1 MNPIFFSTPT
11 EFREWLKQNFD
22 QQKEVWVGFYK
33 VKTGRATL
41 TWSEAVDQALCFGWI
56 DGIRKSI
63 DEHSYTNRF
72 TPRKPGSTWSN
83 VNIQKVKELTKN
95 KLMHPAGIAA
105 FEKRTNDN
113 SGIYSF
119 EQKINELREDFLKTF
134 KKEKSAYHFFLT
146 QPPYYRKTAIHWVM
160 QAKREETQLKRLQ
173 ILIDSFCCT
182 RSNSAAEK
190 KALKPLITT
199 PGNNHPI
206 VNNYF

>member
-63 DEHSYTNRF
+63 DAHSYTNRF

-173 ILIDSFCCT
+173 ILIDS
-182 RSNSAAEK
+182 SAAQDRIPL
-190 KALKPLITT
+190 LKRT
-199 PGNNHPI
+199 P
-206 VNNYF
+206 